1 MTQATSKP
9 RVKADGIGEDT
20 MKTLYDAFGT
30 ASTEDYK
37 LMCLEVI
44 GCSNAKP
51 ATKLKFND
59 LITQSNSKAAML
71 TRVTNFFLA
80 GEGKGV

>member
-9 RVKADGIGEDT
+9 RVKSDGIGEDT
-20 MKTLYDAFGT
+20 MKTLYEVFNT
-30 ASTEDYK
+30 ANTDDYK

-51 ATKLKFND
+51 ATKQRFND
-59 LITQSNSKAAML
+59 LITQSNSKATML